1 MGGIFGQTPLPNT
14 TPGYV
19 VSANGQS
26 LAALN
31 LQLGTSIPGGPV
43 TNAPQ
48 AIRTVPQSVTSCNP
62 CVTVGLTPALLAQFL
77 PLNTVTSTPLG
88 VQFPNSNVESFNK
101 FVPFNFTLSSPPGSA
116 TPLHSQSVSLD
127 SGFTDIHLYTSPTN
141 YPNSYPNP
149 VLTIAAHSGGTQEA
163 FNVINENATPPSTV
177 PSPYTLVNTNTT
189 ASETSFL
196 GIGFFVQNSVLY
208 NLAGQQVGYSPNFV
222 TDANITT
229 TTTSPLVIGASSV
242 PLGLAGVISGPGGV
256 SITNG
261 GSASLSGTNT
271 YTGPTSV
278 SGGYLALLGPGSIA
292 TSSGVNVSAGGMFD
306 ISGTNNGAS
315 VRSLAGDQSG
325 MVWLGS
331 QTLTITAAQDVF
343 AGTIAG
349 SGGLTLTGGVE
360 ALTGTNI
367 YTGPTTINGGFLL
380 VDGIITGSSNV
391 SVNATGTLAGTG
403 IVDPLT
409 VTINSGGTLAP
420 GTPGGFGTLTIDG
433 TLLFNAGSLCA
444 INIAPGAGNNS
455 KTAVVGSAT
464 LGGNGTV
471 VMTPQLGH
479 YEGAVYQILTTT
491 TGQSGTF
498 AGLTVNDTFA
508 GSMTL
513 DYASSPASVDLNVT
527 GASLLTTP
535 SGANQN
541 QQNVIGGINN
551 GILNSP
557 ANTPLPSQFLGL
569 GGLSGPSL
577 LGAATQL
584 DGEANTGAERA
595 ALQLTNQFLA
605 LMLDPFVNG
614 RGGVG
619 STSAA
624 IGFAP
629 DERSNLPPDIA
640 LAYASILTKA
650 PKPPTFEQRWTTWG
664 SAFGGS
670 NTANGDPAVG
680 SSNITANTYG
690 FASGMDYHVSPY
702 TVVGFALAG
711 AGTNWGLANTPGSD
725 RSDAMQIGG
734 YGITWFG
741 PAYLA
746 GALSFTNHWFT
757 TGRAAL
763 GDQLAA
769 NFVGQSYGARL
780 EGGYRYPVLPAFAV
794 TPYGAVQFQ
803 DFNTPTY
810 SESDASGGGFGLSYA
825 AMNATDVRSEL
836 GARLDDLTLL
846 YGKPLILFGRLAWA
860 HDFVSNPS
868 LSALLKRCPVEAS
881 LSMARRSRTTR
892 CSPPPAL
899 SCSSRRNGLCSPSS
913 MANSPK
919 ALRRMPAPER
929 CATRGRSFGVDVS
942 AAFSKARL

>member
-1 MGGIFGQTPLPNT
+1 
-14 TPGYV
+14 
-19 VSANGQS
+19 
-26 LAALN
+26 
-31 LQLGTSIPGGPV
+31 
-43 TNAPQ
+43 
-48 AIRTVPQSVTSCNP
+48 
-62 CVTVGLTPALLAQFL
+62 
-77 PLNTVTSTPLG
+77 
-88 VQFPNSNVESFNK
+88 
-101 FVPFNFTLSSPPGSA
+101 
-116 TPLHSQSVSLD
+116 
-127 SGFTDIHLYTSPTN
+127 
-141 YPNSYPNP
+141 
-149 VLTIAAHSGGTQEA
+149 
-163 FNVINENATPPSTV
+163 VINENATPPSTV

-325 MVWLGS
+325 IVWLGS

-433 TLLFNAGSLCA
+433 TLLFNAGSLYA

-498 AGLTVNDTFA
+498 AGLTVNGTFA

-584 DGEANTGAERA
+584 DGEANTGAE
-595 ALQLTNQFLA
+595 
-605 LMLDPFVNG
+605 
-614 RGGVG
+614 
-619 STSAA
+619 
-624 IGFAP
+624 
-629 DERSNLPPDIA
+629 PP
-640 LAYASILTKA
+640 
-650 PKPPTFEQRWTTWG
+650 
-664 SAFGGS
+664 
-670 NTANGDPAVG
+670 
-680 SSNITANTYG
+680 
-690 FASGMDYHVSPY
+690 
-702 TVVGFALAG
+702 
-711 AGTNWGLANTPGSD
+711 
-725 RSDAMQIGG
+725 
-734 YGITWFG
+734 
-741 PAYLA
+741 
-746 GALSFTNHWFT
+746 
-757 TGRAAL
+757 
-763 GDQLAA
+763 
-769 NFVGQSYGARL
+769 
-780 EGGYRYPVLPAFAV
+780 
-794 TPYGAVQFQ
+794 
-803 DFNTPTY
+803 
-810 SESDASGGGFGLSYA
+810 
-825 AMNATDVRSEL
+825 
-836 GARLDDLTLL
+836 
-846 YGKPLILFGRLAWA
+846 
-860 HDFVSNPS
+860 
-868 LSALLKRCPVEAS
+868 RC
-881 LSMARRSRTTR
+881 
-892 CSPPPAL
+892 
-899 SCSSRRNGLCSPSS
+899 N
-913 MANSPK
+913 
-919 ALRRMPAPER
+919 
-929 CATRGRSFGVDVS
+929 
-942 AAFSKARL
+942 